1 MKAKAIIQILP
12 LLLVGCNSTTTPS
25 SEELLNKARNL
36 HQRIVSIDTHTDTPL
51 AFLRPGFD
59 FGGNG
64 NAKSSKV
71 NLLKMEQ
78 GGLDAAFFAVFI
90 GQDEL
95 SPEKYLEANQQAI
108 EIFNAVRA
116 EVSRHPNRSEI
127 ALKSSD
133 AKRLK
138 NEGKKAIFIGVEN
151 GYPIGTNLAIIE
163 EYFNLGARYLT
174 LCHTR
179 NNQICDSSTDP
190 NGPLHNGLS
199 PFGFEVV
206 RELNRLGMLIDVS
219 HISDKSVLDC
229 IKTSAVPV
237 FASHS
242 CAREL
247 SDTPRN
253 LSDSMLVS
261 IAKSGGVI
269 QLCLLSDYIK
279 KMEPYPARDSA
290 QQALRIKY
298 NNYRNLSPEVRQQ
311 AIADWYAIDDQFPP
325 KLANVAD
332 AVDHIDHIVKVAGI
346 NHVGI
351 GSDFD
356 GGGGIDGCSD
366 ASQMVNITV
375 ELLKRGYSEKD
386 IEKIWGLNF
395 LRVMKHAEKFAMGF
409 K

>member
-1 MKAKAIIQILP
+1 MASKVLMSIIP
-12 LLLVGCNSTTTPS
+12 LLLFGCKLATNSTD
-25 SEELLNKARNL
+25 EELLKRARNL

-64 NAKSSKV
+64 DAKSSKV

-95 SPEKYLEANQQAI
+95 SPEKYIEANQRAM
-108 EIFNAVRA
+108 EIFDAVRI
-116 EVSRHPNRSEI
+116 EVDRHPNRAEI
-127 ALKSSD
+127 ATNSSD

-138 NEGKKAIFIGVEN
+138 NVGKKAIFIGVEN
-151 GYPIGTNLAIIE
+151 GYPIGTNLATIE

-190 NGPLHNGLS
+190 DGPVHNGLS
-199 PFGFEVV
+199 PFGIEVV
-206 RELNRLGMLIDVS
+206 KELNRLGMLIDVS

-229 IKTSAVPV
+229 IKISAVPV

-242 CAREL
+242 CARAL
-247 SDTPRN
+247 SNTPRN
-253 LSDSMLVS
+253 LSDTMLVA
-261 IAKSGGVI
+261 IAQSGGVI

-279 KMEPYPARDSA
+279 EMEPYPARDSA

-325 KLANVAD
+325 KLATVAD

-346 NHVGI
+346 NHIGI

-395 LRVMKHAEKFAMGF
+395 LRVMNKAETYAIGLK
-409 K
+409 

>member
-1 MKAKAIIQILP
+1 MNTKVLMSFIA
-12 LLLVGCNSTTTPS
+12 LLLVGCKTATTPTD
-25 SEELLNKARNL
+25 EELLNRAMKL

-78 GGLDAAFFAVFI
+78 GCLDAAFFAVFI

-95 SPEKYLEANQQAI
+95 TPEKYFEVHQRAI
-108 EIFNAVRA
+108 DIFNAVRA
-116 EVSRHPNRSEI
+116 EVDRHPNRAEI

-138 NEGKKAIFIGVEN
+138 EEGKKAIFIGVEN
-151 GYPIGTNLAIIE
+151 GYPVGTNLENIV

-190 NGPLHNGLS
+190 DGAIHNGLS

-206 RELNRLGMLIDVS
+206 KELNRLGMLIDVS

-242 CAREL
+242 CARAL

-253 LSDSMLVS
+253 LNDSMLVS

-279 KMEPYPARDSA
+279 KMDPYPARDSA
-290 QQALRIKY
+290 QQALRVKY

-325 KLANVAD
+325 KLATVAD
-332 AVDHIDHIVKVAGI
+332 AVDHIDHIVKIAGI

-356 GGGGIDGCSD
+356 GGGGIEGCAD

-375 ELLKRGYSEKD
+375 ELLRRGYSEKD

-395 LRVMKHAEKFAMGF
+395 LRVMERAEKYALNL